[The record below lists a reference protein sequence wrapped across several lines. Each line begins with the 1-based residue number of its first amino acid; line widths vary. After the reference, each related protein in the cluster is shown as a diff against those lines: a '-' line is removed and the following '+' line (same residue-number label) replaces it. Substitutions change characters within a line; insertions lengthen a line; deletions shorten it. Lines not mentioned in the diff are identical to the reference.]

1 MLLSYGTS
9 RKTRSFFYLGQAK
22 HGKKRFKKNSIS
34 QIKER
39 SVFDM
44 MANNCVVWGHTP
56 PLALGSV
63 CSTPP
68 PPFIDIG
75 WQKQKLPLTQRDVK
89 NNRLP
94 GQTGLGF
101 TSAATSRSSKG
112 PCCPDKST
120 CSSGPCGVHVDTFRV
135 QYRPF

>member
-68 PPFIDIG
+68 PF
-75 WQKQKLPLTQRDVK
+75 
-89 NNRLP
+89 
-94 GQTGLGF
+94 
-101 TSAATSRSSKG
+101 
-112 PCCPDKST
+112 
-120 CSSGPCGVHVDTFRV
+120 
-135 QYRPF
+135 YRYRMAETKTPSHPERCKE